1 MTTSKQSTKKTYSQ
15 IILNH
20 LLAGKRLSNM
30 EAYDQYGM
38 TCCLKRI
45 SELRAKGIVIQD
57 EMIKKNGK
65 RYKSYWIEQTVTITN
80 NDHNTQ
86 DTLKAGDTPLCPI
99 VYEGD

>member
-1 MTTSKQSTKKTYSQ
+1 MTTSKQTYSQ

-38 TCCLKRI
+38 TCCLRRI

-57 EMIKKNGK
+57 EIIKKNGK
-65 RYKSYWIEQTVTITN
+65 RYKSYWIEQPVTITN
-80 NDHNTQ
+80 NNEVTDE
-86 DTLKAGDTPLCPI
+86 K
-99 VYEGD
+99 

>member
-1 MTTSKQSTKKTYSQ
+1 MTTSKQPTKQTYSQ

-20 LLAGKRLSNM
+20 MLAGKRLSNM

-65 RYKSYWIEQTVTITN
+65 RYKSYWIEQPVTMTN

-86 DTLKAGDTPLCPI
+86 GTLKAGDTPLCPI